1 MASDEQCSRWRR
13 SLLRTSKL
21 TVCGAAAVALGS
33 APYVS
38 GAALAAGTDSAG
50 QPGGGG
56 LPTIPSATQPGA
68 CTPRSRTVIKEM
80 PWAQALLD
88 PRRAWALSDGT
99 GVKVAVVDTGVDA
112 SSGSPL
118 AGQVITG
125 PAVAGGS
132 AKKADCVGHGT
143 FVAGLIAARPRGGV
157 GFAGIAPGAK
167 VLAIR
172 ATAEDGSTSAAGLAS
187 GIGAAVRGGAKVVV
201 VSAAVPA
208 PGAKLASAVKN
219 AAAHDVLVVAP
230 ATFEAPGSTGPGYP
244 GVYPEVLAVGAI
256 GPAGR
261 SSAPMAQTAARVDLA
276 APGESVMSVGPGG
289 DGHFTGSSAAFAA
302 AFVGGTAAL
311 VRAYDP
317 ALTAAQVKSRLE
329 TTAYR
334 PSGQVPAPVV
344 GYGTVDPYAA
354 VSQRASVASPAPAGA
369 GRPDPVRLRIVAH
382 TTSPART
389 ALGVTAGAVALIALL
404 GAAAVIIPRG
414 RARGWRAAG
423 SR

>member
-1 MASDEQCSRWRR
+1 
-13 SLLRTSKL
+13 
-21 TVCGAAAVALGS
+21 
-33 APYVS
+33 
-38 GAALAAGTDSAG
+38 
-50 QPGGGG
+50 
-56 LPTIPSATQPGA
+56 
-68 CTPRSRTVIKEM
+68 VIKEM

-132 AKKADCVGHGT
+132 AGSAKKADCVGHGT

-172 ATAEDGSTSAAGLAS
+172 ATAEDGSTSAADLAS
-187 GIGAAVRGGAKVVV
+187 GIGAAVRAGAKVVV

-208 PGAKLASAVKN
+208 PSAKLASAVKN

-230 ATFEAPGSTGPGYP
+230 ATFEAPGGTGPGYP
-244 GVYPEVLAVGAI
+244 GTYPEVLAVGAI
-256 GPAGR
+256 GPAG
-261 SSAPMAQTAARVDLA
+261 SPAGPMAQTAARVDLA

-302 AFVGGTAAL
+302 AFVGGAAAL

-317 ALTAAQVKSRLE
+317 ALTAAQVTGRLE
-329 TTAYR
+329 ATAYR
-334 PSGQVPAPVV
+334 PSGQVPTPVV

-354 VSQRASVASPAPAGA
+354 VSQRAPAISPAPAGA
-369 GRPDPVRLRIVAH
+369 GRPDPVRLRAAAH
-382 TTSPART
+382 TTSPAWA

-404 GAAAVIIPRG
+404 AAAAVIIPRG